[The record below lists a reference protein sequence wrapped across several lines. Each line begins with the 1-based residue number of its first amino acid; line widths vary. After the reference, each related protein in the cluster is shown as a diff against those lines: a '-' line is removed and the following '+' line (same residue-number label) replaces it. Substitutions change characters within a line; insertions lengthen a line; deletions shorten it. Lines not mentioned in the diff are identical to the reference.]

1 MIECTCEPTWKRDRG
16 VRVGLHMR
24 IAVLLAGLV
33 ACAPAPSSS
42 PSSASDPSPP
52 PPSSVTAYGGAV
64 AVPPEPTPTATECA
78 TEARPH
84 LPLMV
89 AFPGMRSSLP
99 VVAIGSWPTRVTTHP
114 ELAASLGLG
123 ELWLKRDDESA
134 EPYGGGK
141 ARKLELLL
149 GRAKADGRHSVITFG
164 GVGSHHALATAVY
177 APEHGLDA
185 VLMLLPQPR
194 SDEVREVL
202 LASHAR
208 GAELVMAGSMKRA
221 RRLAEARRSADPDG
235 IAILAA
241 GGSEP
246 LGNVGFVS
254 AGIEL
259 ADQISRGELPE
270 PDVVYLALGTMGSAI
285 GLDIGLVAAGRP
297 LPIVAV
303 RASSR
308 PISTW
313 KKLSRMYAE
322 TVAFLRKRDPS
333 FPDVT
338 LDPQRFVVEDHF
350 LGKGY
355 AEPTVAGR
363 RALQLGAE
371 HDVALDLTYTAKAFA
386 ALRAA
391 AKEELK
397 GKRVLFWQSHAAHRL
412 DVSDVEP
419 TALPAA
425 FRGWVVK

>member
-1 MIECTCEPTWKRDRG
+1 
-16 VRVGLHMR
+16 
-24 IAVLLAGLV
+24 
-33 ACAPAPSSS
+33 
-42 PSSASDPSPP
+42 
-52 PPSSVTAYGGAV
+52 
-64 AVPPEPTPTATECA
+64 
-78 TEARPH
+78 
-84 LPLMV
+84 
-89 AFPGMRSSLP
+89 
-99 VVAIGSWPTRVTTHP
+99 
-114 ELAASLGLG
+114 
-123 ELWLKRDDESA
+123 
-134 EPYGGGK
+134 
-141 ARKLELLL
+141 KLEWLL
-149 GRAKADGRHSVITFG
+149 GRAKADGRHTVITFG
-164 GVGSHHALATAVY
+164 GVGSHHALATSVY
-177 APEHGLDA
+177 APQHGLRA

-194 SDEVREVL
+194 SPEVREVL

-221 RRLAEARRSADPDG
+221 RRLAEARRAADPDG
-235 IAILAA
+235 VMIVAA

-259 ADQISRGELPE
+259 AEQIDRGELPE

-313 KKLSRMYAE
+313 KKLSRMHAE
-322 TVAFLRKRDPS
+322 TVAYVRKRDPS
-333 FPDVT
+333 FPEVR
-338 LDPQRFVVEDHF
+338 LDPARFVVEDRF

-363 RALQLGAE
+363 HALELGTE
-371 HDVALDLTYTAKAFA
+371 HDVSLELTYTAKAFA

-391 AKEELK
+391 AGSHLK
-397 GKRVLFWQSHAAHRL
+397 GKRVLFWQSHAARRL
-412 DVSDVEP
+412 DVSEVEP

>member
-1 MIECTCEPTWKRDRG
+1 M
-16 VRVGLHMR
+16 
-24 IAVLLAGLV
+24 
-33 ACAPAPSSS
+33 
-42 PSSASDPSPP
+42 
-52 PPSSVTAYGGAV
+52 
-64 AVPPEPTPTATECA
+64 
-78 TEARPH
+78 TEARAH
-84 LPLMV
+84 LPLLSRYPTLG
-89 AFPGMRSSLP
+89 ASLP
-99 VVAIGSWPTRVTTHP
+99 VVEIGSWPTRVTAHP
-114 ELAASLGLG
+114 ELAAAIGLG

-149 GRAKADGRHSVITFG
+149 GRAKADGRQTVVTFG

-177 APEHGLDA
+177 APRHGLDA

-194 SDEVREVL
+194 SEDVREVL
-202 LASHAR
+202 LASHAH

-221 RRLAEARRSADPDG
+221 RRLAEARRAADPQG
-235 IAILAA
+235 VMLVAA

-246 LGNVGFVS
+246 LGNVGFIS

-259 ADQISRGELPE
+259 AEQIERGELPE

-313 KKLSRMYAE
+313 KKLSRMHAD
-322 TVAFLRKRDPS
+322 TVAFVRKRDPS

-338 LDPQRFVVEDHF
+338 LDPKRLVVEDHF
-350 LGKGY
+350 LGNGY
-355 AEPTVAGR
+355 AEPTHAGR
-363 RALQLGAE
+363 HALKLGAE
-371 HDVALDLTYTAKAFA
+371 YDVALELTYTAKAFA

-391 AKEELK
+391 AGEDLK
-397 GKRVLFWQSHAAHRL
+397 GKRVLFWQSHAARRL
-412 DVSDVEP
+412 DVSEVEP

-425 FRGWVVK
+425 FRGWVVR

>member
-1 MIECTCEPTWKRDRG
+1 M
-16 VRVGLHMR
+16 RVGL
-24 IAVLLAGLV
+24 LLLTGLLG
-33 ACAPAPSSS
+33 CAPS
-42 PSSASDPSPP
+42 
-52 PPSSVTAYGGAV
+52 
-64 AVPPEPTPTATECA
+64 PTPSAPPRGPKASPVPSTVEPPAPAYAGEVTPPHAPERLV
-78 TEARPH
+78 EQH
-84 LPLMV
+84 LPLV
-89 AFPGMRSSLP
+89 ARHPVLATALP
-99 VVAIGSWPTRVTTHP
+99 VVEIGSWPTRVTAHP
-114 ELAASLGLG
+114 ELAATLGLG

-149 GRAKADGRHSVITFG
+149 GRARADGRHTVITFG

-177 APEHGLDA
+177 APRHGLAA
-185 VLMLLPQPR
+185 VLMLLPQSR
-194 SDEVREVL
+194 SEDVREVL

-221 RRLAEARRSADPDG
+221 RRLAEARRAADPDG
-235 IAILAA
+235 VAILAA

-259 ADQISRGELPE
+259 ADQIARGELPE

-313 KKLSRMYAE
+313 KKLSRMHAD

-333 FPDVT
+333 FPEVT
-338 LDPQRFVVEDHF
+338 LDPDRFVVEDHH

-355 AEPTVAGR
+355 AEPTMAGR
-363 RALQLGAE
+363 AALKLGAE
-371 HDVALDLTYTAKAFA
+371 HDVALELTYTAKAFA
-386 ALRAA
+386 ALRVA
-391 AKEELK
+391 AKSELRN
-397 GKRVLFWQSHAAHRL
+397 KRVLFWQSHAARRL
-412 DVSDVEP
+412 DVSEVEP
-419 TALPAA
+419 TSLPAA